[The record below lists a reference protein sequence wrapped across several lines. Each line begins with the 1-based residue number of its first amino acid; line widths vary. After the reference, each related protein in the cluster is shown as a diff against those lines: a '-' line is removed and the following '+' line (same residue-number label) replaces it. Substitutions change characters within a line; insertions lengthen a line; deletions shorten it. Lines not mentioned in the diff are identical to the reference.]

1 MKIGIYPG
9 SFDPMH
15 LGHIQIINK
24 ILEEK
29 IVDKV
34 LVVPTGNYWDKNITT
49 SIEDR
54 INMVKL
60 ISSDSILVE
69 ERDNQIKA
77 TYDFLQIK
85 QLEYKK
91 AELWL
96 IIGGDNVERIHKWI
110 NYMRLIE
117 YPFIVVGREGFD
129 KKYIEKKFKNLN
141 KRNYVVLNMPNIDI
155 SSTYI
160 RENINNKEK
169 IESML
174 DSKIYQYIQDH
185 KLYK

>member
-9 SFDPMH
+9 SFDPIH
-15 LGHIQIINK
+15 LGHIQIIKK

-49 SIEDR
+49 SIQDR
-54 INMVKL
+54 IDMIKL

-69 ERDNQIKA
+69 EKDNQIKA
-77 TYDFLQIK
+77 TYDFLQLK
-85 QLEYKK
+85 KLEYKN

-110 NYMRLIE
+110 NYIRLIE
-117 YPFIVVGREGFD
+117 HPFIVVGREGFD
-129 KKYIEKKFKNLN
+129 KKYIEERFNNLN
-141 KRNYVVLNMPNIDI
+141 KQNYVVLNMPNIDI

-160 RENINNKEK
+160 RENINNKDK
-169 IESML
+169 IEAML
-174 DSKIYQYIQDH
+174 DPKIYKYIQEH
-185 KLYK
+185 QLYK

>member
-85 QLEYKK
+85 QLEYKN
-91 AELWL
+91 ADLWL
-96 IIGGDNVERIHKWI
+96 IIGGDNVERINKWI

-129 KKYIEKKFKNLN
+129 KKYIEKKFNNLN